1 MVARE
6 EGREEEI
13 EGGRM
18 TMAGERGRLR
28 ERRGG
33 CNKGRE
39 EREGEQG
46 KESCG
51 EDGGEACV

>member
-1 MVARE
+1 MAARAQGRE
-6 EGREEEI
+6 EGI

-18 TMAGERGRLR
+18 KVAGERGRQR

-39 EREGEQG
+39 EREREQG
-46 KESCG
+46 KESC
-51 EDGGEACV
+51 